1 MAPVGNEGG
10 HASSVVRAAIVAHSR
25 NTAAQLSQPV
35 TLPTKTSILIY
46 ILSLAFHCPRYFTL
60 NKGLFLACALALL
73 GGCDSSTAE
82 KPVEPSPPVAA
93 TATANPGA
101 VVDLPALAKRYE
113 GRELTVADASE
124 IQLDGASTLSLTFS
138 APLDPQQNFADKV
151 HLVDSTRGK
160 LDGAWELS
168 DNFMELRFRHLEP
181 KRKLVLT
188 VDAGLLSVNRT
199 TLATSYTSRLE
210 TQDLQPTVGFASRGS
225 LLPTRLAE
233 GLPVIALNVDKVD
246 VEFFRI
252 RPEQLPAF
260 LSRWGRNS
268 SLQSYESRELL
279 PMAELV
285 YGGRFDL
292 DPARNTR
299 ETLLL
304 PIAGIEPLQQPGVY
318 LAVMRAS
325 GTYDYAQPATLFTL
339 SDIGL
344 SVHRY
349 ADRMDVFTQALEGG
363 KALADV
369 SLQLLDG
376 KGRVIGEG
384 KTDAAG
390 HAELPSPVKAEVLLA
405 HLGEQ
410 TSLLRLNT
418 AALDLAEFDIAGPKA
433 HPLQFFV
440 FGPRDL
446 YRPGETVLLNALLR
460 DNDGHPVKPQPV
472 NVEVRRPDDQLSRK
486 FVWQPDESGLYRY
499 QLPLA
504 GEAPTGRW
512 QLLLDLGDGKP
523 QVYEFQV
530 EDFLPERMALELK
543 GQDMPIAPADALNV
557 DVTGRY
563 LYGAP
568 ASGNRLSGQ
577 VYVRPLREAVP
588 ALPGFQF
595 GSLTEGE
602 LSQDLEL
609 DEATLDAQGKT
620 NLAIDSRWSEARSP
634 LQVVLQ
640 ASLQE
645 SGGRPITRRLVQ
657 PVWPADRLPGV
668 RGMFDGENVDGDG
681 PAEFEVLVAD
691 AQGHKL
697 AADALKVRLV
707 RERRDYYWN
716 YSESDGWSYNYN
728 EKYLNLS
735 EETLSVAEGTTAKVS
750 FPVEWGPYRVE
761 VEDPQTGLVSS
772 LRFWAGYSWQ
782 DNTEGGAVRPDQ
794 VKLALDKPHYGDGDT
809 ARVTVTPPA
818 AGNGYLLVES
828 AEGPLWWQEIDVP
841 AEGKTFDIKVDPKWA
856 RHDLYISALV
866 IRPGER
872 KANVTPKRAV
882 GLLHLPLD
890 RAARKLALTLD
901 APATMRPQQPLTVK
915 VQARN
920 SDGSIPRQA
929 HVLLAAVDVGILNI
943 TQYATPDPFAALFGR
958 KGYGADQLDI
968 YGQLIEAGQGRLA
981 SLAFGGDAADLAK
994 GGKRPPTSVNIVALQ
1009 STPVTLDERG
1019 EGQLT
1024 VDIPDFNGELR
1035 LMAQAWTEDRFGMAE
1050 AKTVVAAPLVA
1061 ELSAPRFLAGGD
1073 QARIALDVT
1082 NLTERAQTLTVQL
1095 NTEGPLTLVDAPRKQ
1110 LQLAKGER
1118 QTLYVQ
1124 VQASG
1129 GLGQG
1134 HIKVLIDGIDLPGE
1148 TLPPIARNWTL
1159 GVRPPYPALVSHLR
1173 SVLKDQQPWTLP
1185 AGALS
1190 PFEPAGREALLTL
1203 SSRPPLNIGE
1213 QIKALR
1219 AYPYG
1224 CLEQTVSGLY
1234 PSLYSDAASLE
1245 KLGVGGDTDAERKRK
1260 MEVGIERL
1268 LGMQRYNGSFGL
1280 WSAEGEEEYW
1290 LTAYVTDF
1298 LLRARDQG
1306 YAVPPEPLKKAG
1318 ERLLRYLQE
1327 RDLIEADYS
1336 DNLEHTRFAVQ
1347 AYAGLVLARSQ
1358 QAPLGALRSLFER
1371 RTDARSGLPLVQL
1384 AIALQKMG
1392 DQPRADQALQA
1403 GLAAGRSDNEWLGD
1417 YGSPLRD
1424 QALVLALLQENEL
1437 SKPTLEQRL
1446 FTLSDLLASSS
1457 WLSTQERN
1465 AVYLAGRNALATPQQ
1480 PWTAQ
1485 LQSAGASHQLSDTQP
1500 ALKLAGSALS
1510 ESLTVSSE
1518 AQQPLYQQLTLSGYP
1533 VRPPALHADTLSIRR
1548 QYLGLDGEP
1557 LKLDTLKSGDLVLVH
1572 LAVSAKQRVP
1582 DALVVD
1588 LLPAGLEIENQN
1600 LAQSAASLDSAGSNV
1615 RQWRESMQNA
1625 SLQHQEFRDDRYV
1638 AALKL
1643 EGYGSTHL
1651 LYLARAVTPGTYKVP
1666 PPQVE
1671 SMYRP
1676 NWQAV
1681 GATPS
1686 DLTVRPR

>member
-1 MAPVGNEGG
+1 M
-10 HASSVVRAAIVAHSR
+10 
-25 NTAAQLSQPV
+25 
-35 TLPTKTSILIY
+35 
-46 ILSLAFHCPRYFTL
+46 

-304 PIAGIEPLQQPGVY
+304 PIAGIKPLQQPGVY

-645 SGGRPITRRLVQ
+645 YGGRPITRRLVQ

-1095 NTEGPLTLVDAPRKQ
+1095 NTEGPLTLVDAPCKQ

-1245 KLGVGGDTDAERKRK
+1245 KLGVEGDTDAERKRK

-1533 VRPPALHADTLSIRR
+1533 VRPPAPHADTLSIRR

-1643 EGYGSTHL
+1643 DGYGSTHL

-1676 NWQAV
+1676 GWQAV